1 MTVLNRREFGLGAVA
16 TLGALALQSCDG
28 GGAEPR
34 RREAEAKASKRG
46 FIEPT
51 VFVDRV
57 RAGKLPPI
65 DERMPEEAFVVGPG
79 VLLQKE
85 YMTWSNGRFGGTITN
100 SPTFPTGNMNI
111 AGGATILRSPSQT
124 TEVSLPNVVSQFS
137 ASDDYRSFQFTIRRG
152 LKWSDG
158 TDVTT
163 EDVRF
168 TFEDLYMDPQAN
180 RPWPTQLY
188 TQGNFNLPPAKLKV
202 VDDYSFEL
210 TFSRPY
216 GYFVADLNS
225 WIPGYD
231 FILKPAHYFKQFHV
245 RHAKKAEL
253 NELLKKEKL
262 DSWVELLATKDVTH
276 WDSGEASAF
285 GMPVLHAWVLT
296 EVTEDRRVFE
306 RNPYFWHVDSDGRQ
320 LPYIDSVVNGIVVD
334 TDALTN
340 AVMDGQVTIA
350 AGDDITLNNMAVYKQ
365 HAERSGRRV
374 FTTGSFNWPP
384 QLFLNHD
391 YEYDVA
397 DSSWHGLVADPDQR
411 FGRAIAAALNPDEIN
426 ESVYFGLHGKPMLNN
441 KSHDPA
447 LANQLLDEVGMGQ
460 RDGDGFRLGPDGR
473 PFTLRITHST
483 ITPEFSPVAELVK
496 EQVDAV
502 GVRTQ
507 IKAVDSELFG
517 QRSEANQLMASI
529 HWNDGPAWSTGVSE
543 DYLPGHKGPWSP
555 LTWTYVTSNGKEGR
569 KPPAYI
575 QRFYDLHTA
584 RKQFPPE
591 SPDGKRLFG
600 ELMQW
605 FEHYY
610 VLIPTTGLR
619 VKPNVVDARVQNVP
633 NEGAPFELD
642 TIINFEA
649 MWFGEE

>member
-1 MTVLNRREFGLGAVA
+1 
-16 TLGALALQSCDG
+16 
-28 GGAEPR
+28 
-34 RREAEAKASKRG
+34 
-46 FIEPT
+46 
-51 VFVDRV
+51 
-57 RAGKLPPI
+57 
-65 DERMPEEAFVVGPG
+65 
-79 VLLQKE
+79 
-85 YMTWSNGRFGGTITN
+85 
-100 SPTFPTGNMNI
+100 
-111 AGGATILRSPSQT
+111 
-124 TEVSLPNVVSQFS
+124 
-137 ASDDYRSFQFTIRRG
+137 
-152 LKWSDG
+152 
-158 TDVTT
+158 
-163 EDVRF
+163 
-168 TFEDLYMDPQAN
+168 
-180 RPWPTQLY
+180 
-188 TQGNFNLPPAKLKV
+188 
-202 VDDYSFEL
+202 
-210 TFSRPY
+210 
-216 GYFVADLNS
+216 
-225 WIPGYD
+225 
-231 FILKPAHYFKQFHV
+231 
-245 RHAKKAEL
+245 
-253 NELLKKEKL
+253 
-262 DSWVELLATKDVTH
+262 
-276 WDSGEASAF
+276 
-285 GMPVLHAWVLT
+285 
-296 EVTEDRRVFE
+296 
-306 RNPYFWHVDSDGRQ
+306 
-320 LPYIDSVVNGIVVD
+320 
-334 TDALTN
+334 
-340 AVMDGQVTIA
+340 
-350 AGDDITLNNMAVYKQ
+350 
-365 HAERSGRRV
+365 
-374 FTTGSFNWPP
+374 
-384 QLFLNHD
+384 
-391 YEYDVA
+391 
-397 DSSWHGLVADPDQR
+397 
-411 FGRAIAAALNPDEIN
+411 
-426 ESVYFGLHGKPMLNN
+426 
-441 KSHDPA
+441 
-447 LANQLLDEVGMGQ
+447 MGQ